1 MISSLRFRMRG
12 MSLLELLVAFSILA
26 LSLGVLYKAIG
37 GSARNVADAERY
49 QRAVLLGESLLSAR
63 DAVTADGW
71 SEDGQSAGYV
81 WSVRSAPL
89 ETEAGRRNPGA
100 PVLHQVDIRIEWRS
114 ERDTTRSLHLS
125 TLRPQRKH
133 PVAGDSR

>member
-1 MISSLRFRMRG
+1 MTSSLRSRMRG
-12 MSLLELLVAFSILA
+12 MSLLELLVAFSILS

-49 QRAVLLGESLLSAR
+49 QRAVLLGESLLSVR
-63 DAVTADGW
+63 DAVAADGW
-71 SEDGQSAGYV
+71 AEEGQSAGYA

-100 PVLHQVDIRIEWRS
+100 PVLHQVDIRIDWIG
-114 ERDTTRSLHLS
+114 ERDAIRSLHLS
-125 TLRPQRKH
+125 TLRPQRK
-133 PVAGDSR
+133 PLVAGGAR

>member
-1 MISSLRFRMRG
+1 MTRPLHSRMRG

-71 SEDGQSAGYV
+71 SEEGQSAGYA

-89 ETEAGRRNPGA
+89 ETEASRRNPGA
-100 PVLHQVDIRIEWRS
+100 PALHQVDIRIDWS
-114 ERDTTRSLHLS
+114 GERDTARSFRLS
-125 TLRPQRKH
+125 TLRPQRKL
-133 PVAGDSR
+133 PAAEGPR

>member
-1 MISSLRFRMRG
+1 MTSSLRSRMRG
-12 MSLLELLVAFSILA
+12 MSLLELLVAFSILS

-49 QRAVLLGESLLSAR
+49 QRAVLLGESLLSVR
-63 DAVTADGW
+63 DAVAADGW
-71 SEDGQSAGYV
+71 AEEGQSAGYA

-100 PVLHQVDIRIEWRS
+100 PVLHQVDIRIEWSS
-114 ERDTTRSLHLS
+114 ERNTTRSLHLS
-125 TLRPQRKH
+125 TLRPQRKP
-133 PVAGDSR
+133 PVAGGSR

>member
-1 MISSLRFRMRG
+1 MIGTLRSRMRG

-37 GSARNVADAERY
+37 GSARNVMDAERY

-71 SEDGQSAGYV
+71 SEEGQSAGYA
-81 WSVRSAPL
+81 WSVRSSPL

-100 PVLHQVDIRIEWRS
+100 PALHQVDIRIDWSGES
-114 ERDTTRSLHLS
+114 DMARSLHLS
-125 TLRPQRKH
+125 TLRPQRKSIA
-133 PVAGDSR
+133 AGGAR

>member
-1 MISSLRFRMRG
+1 MTVPMRSRIQG

-26 LSLGVLYKAIG
+26 LSLGMLYKAIG

-49 QRAVLLGESLLSAR
+49 QRAVLVGESLLSAR

-71 SEDGQSAGYV
+71 SEDGQSAGFS
-81 WSVRSAPL
+81 WSVRSVPL

-100 PVLHQVDIRIEWRS
+100 PVLHQVDIRIEWGGG
-114 ERDTTRSLHLS
+114 RDRTRSLHLS
-125 TLRPQRKH
+125 TLRPQRK
-133 PVAGDSR
+133 PPTTGGAR

>member
-63 DAVTADGW
+63 DAVAADGW
-71 SEDGQSAGYV
+71 SEDGQSAGYA

-100 PVLHQVDIRIEWRS
+100 PVLHQVDIRIDWSS
-114 ERDTTRSLHLS
+114 ERNTTRSLHLS
-125 TLRPQRKH
+125 TLRPQRKP
-133 PVAGDSR
+133 PVAGGSR